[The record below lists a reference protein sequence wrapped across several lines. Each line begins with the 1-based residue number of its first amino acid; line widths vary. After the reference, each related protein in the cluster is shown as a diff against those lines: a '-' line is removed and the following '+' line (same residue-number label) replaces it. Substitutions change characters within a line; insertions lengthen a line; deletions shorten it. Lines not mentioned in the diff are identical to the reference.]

1 MRIKGWAH
9 PAPGS
14 WKRIAPFRITVAKR
28 KVCAWEFII
37 RQVLGNP
44 TFTGAGPSNTE
55 NINSIFEQAQ
65 SNMLVH
71 GQHFH

>member
-1 MRIKGWAH
+1 LNADRSIQGH
-9 PAPGS
+9 
-14 WKRIAPFRITVAKR
+14 RCQT

-37 RQVLGNP
+37 RQVLGNA

-65 SNMLVH
+65 SNMPVH